1 MSTAGHVG
9 TTCPKVRITHPF
21 HPMVGHE
28 FDVVCRRLH
37 WGEDRVVYIGPDGA
51 LRSIS
56 ADLTDVDPLDE
67 FRQPAGVGA
76 AFRTVDLLEL
86 CALLE
91 RLRSRSGAGNA

>member
-1 MSTAGHVG
+1 
-9 TTCPKVRITHPF
+9 
-21 HPMVGHE
+21 MVGNE
-28 FDVVCRRLH
+28 FELVCRRLH

-56 ADLTDVDPLDE
+56 ARLTDIDPIDD
-67 FRQPAGVGA
+67 FRRTASERA

-91 RLRSRSGAGNA
+91 RLRSRGGASGV